1 MKTPAF
7 WVVISVCAAL
17 ALFILNG
24 CNLKSAIVVDVPPGV
39 SSSIGLENPAKLSQ
53 ADQIAADWES
63 FVTRNSRLLAT
74 AISDADERYV
84 ALKSITDLGLQAA
97 AAGTAT
103 LPGGA
108 LLLSGLTLMGG
119 LFIPKPGAAT
129 QLRQEKED
137 SYNAG
142 LERGQELKP

>member
-7 WVVISVCAAL
+7 WVISSVCAAL
-17 ALFILNG
+17 ALFALNG

-39 SSSIGLENPAKLSQ
+39 ASSIGLELPAKLTQ
-53 ADQIAADWES
+53 ADQIAADWDS
-63 FVTRNSRLLAT
+63 FVNRNTRMLGS
-74 AISDADERYV
+74 AISDADDRYV
-84 ALKSITDLGLQAA
+84 ALKSLTDLGLQAA
-97 AAGTAT
+97 AAGTST

-142 LERGQELKP
+142 LERGQELKG

>member
-1 MKTPAF
+1 
-7 WVVISVCAAL
+7 
-17 ALFILNG
+17 
-24 CNLKSAIVVDVPPGV
+24 GV

-63 FVTRNSRLLAT
+63 FVTRNSRMLAT